1 MRRSSSLRG
10 RVKEIEEAR
19 GAHGLSLTLSDGSR
33 NGFYLERNDCLEVLL
48 ASFHLAR
55 AARNPAVEP
64 HSNPRAIEVAK
75 QIGMAEQVSPHSA
88 LWDSVAAIVRGAEED
103 ARNSHAPAPAS
114 S

>member
-1 MRRSSSLRG
+1 VKRSSSLRR

-19 GAHGLSLTLSDGSR
+19 GAHGLSLTFADGSK
-33 NGFYLERNDCLEVLL
+33 NSFHLERNDCLEVLL

-64 HSNPRAIEVAK
+64 HSNPRAIEVAR
-75 QIGMAEQVSPHSA
+75 QIGKAKQVSPHER
-88 LWDSVAAIVRGAEED
+88 LWDTIGEIVREAEHCTN
-103 ARNSHAPAPAS
+103 AAPDPAS